1 MTEIYLVRHGQSTWN
16 VEHRWAGGQADPPL
30 TDLGRVQASKA
41 CSRLAEICFHL
52 VTSSD
57 LSRARETAA
66 IIAGELGIELA
77 SPVPELNE
85 LHSGDISGLTSTEI
99 DLRFPGLLDR
109 WRAGQIIDIPG
120 GEAWSVF
127 TERVFQGLCSLSSWS
142 GPILVVSHEGVL
154 RAVEYLLGEKQVRHE
169 NLQGK
174 WIRACNQSLQPITQT
189 AGSV

>member
-16 VEHRWAGGQADPPL
+16 SEHRWAGQADPPL
-30 TDLGRVQASKA
+30 TDLGRLQAKTA
-41 CSRLAEICFHL
+41 CSRQKEMGFQS

-57 LSRARETAA
+57 LSRARETAS
-66 IIAGELGIELA
+66 IIAGELGIELTP
-77 SPVPELNE
+77 PVSELKE
-85 LHSGDISGLTSTEI
+85 RHFGDINGLTSQEI
-99 DLRFPGLLDR
+99 DLRFPGLLDK
-109 WRAGQIIDIPG
+109 WRAGQIIEIPG

-142 GPILVVSHEGVL
+142 GRILVVSHEGVL
-154 RAVEYLLGEKQVRHE
+154 HAVEYLLGEKWVRHE
-169 NLQGK
+169 NLEGK